1 MTYNIHPIFVHFP
14 IALLFIYSVIKI
26 LPFKKWISSVSWQHI
41 ERFLIVFGVFGA
53 FVSLATGGTAEHLAR
68 ANRQLIEVHSTFAS
82 ISTFIYC
89 VLLFGEI
96 IFILNNSYQ
105 SLIKT
110 EKVKSFLIKL
120 ERLIC
125 NPFVSKL
132 LALLGFISISITGL
146 LGGVIVYGVSAD
158 PIAGFVIKL
167 LGINL

>member
-26 LPFKKWISSVSWQHI
+26 LPFKKWIPSVSWQQI
-41 ERFLIVFGVFGA
+41 ERFLLVFGILGSFA
-53 FVSLATGGTAEHLAR
+53 SLATGETAENLAR
-68 ANRQLIEVHSTFAS
+68 ANRQLVEVHSTFAS

-105 SLIKT
+105 SLIKI
-110 EKVKSFLIKL
+110 EKVKNLSIKL
-120 ERLIC
+120 EKLIF
-125 NPFVSKL
+125 NPFVSKS
-132 LALLGFISISITGL
+132 LALLGFIAISVTGL

-158 PIAGFVIKL
+158 PVAPIVLKL